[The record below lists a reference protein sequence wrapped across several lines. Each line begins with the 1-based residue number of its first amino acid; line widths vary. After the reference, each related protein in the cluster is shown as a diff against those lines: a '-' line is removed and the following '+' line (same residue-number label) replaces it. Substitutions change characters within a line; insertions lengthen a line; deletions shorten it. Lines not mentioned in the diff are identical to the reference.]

1 MPTITSQVKSKA
13 VHVRRGRRITSPA
26 TDLGKFI
33 QQRLDSLGITRVEF
47 ARRLGVSPSTVGRL
61 LNGETR
67 IVQRVSTEGICEV
80 LELDEIDRRTFLQL
94 IGAASTATFALATG
108 MAMPKTPKYKID
120 LELAED
126 HANAL
131 SRLLN
136 QGEAR
141 YVKESS
147 QYWYSRLLQEK
158 PTVKDTRLGAV
169 QIRFGL
175 LLGAAQEFTLP
186 WNQRDRVA
194 IQTYNSIEDNVIC
207 RFDLNTFRQEY
218 AIVLSHRAPL
228 YRSIGRFDE
237 STIEFDD
244 ALYWVQTVDDPRL
257 RANLF
262 RSRIHARAVQGDEI
276 RWAKELEEARRDA
289 QRMSTAYADETF
301 GMLNYAE
308 GEGYKRLAFN
318 PRREL
323 SMSLR
328 ATFAHHA
335 LQSFEYSRKGTQQ
348 QPMAQHLLM
357 QVSEAQCLIWI
368 EPEEAICRIEQIRE
382 IVERFFPALLNKINS
397 TLQFARQR
405 LQARRNDFPL
415 LFDLDARDGQ

>member
-1 MPTITSQVKSKA
+1 MPTITSIAKSKSA
-13 VHVRRGRRITSPA
+13 HTRSGRRVTSPA
-26 TDLGKFI
+26 TELGKFI
-33 QQRLDSLGITRVEF
+33 QQRLDSMRITRVEF
-47 ARRLGVSPSTVGRL
+47 ARRMGVSPSTVGRL

-67 IVQRVSTEGICEV
+67 VVQRVSAQGICEI
-80 LELDEIDRRTFLQL
+80 LALDDTNRRTFLQL
-94 IGAASTATFALATG
+94 VGKASTATFALATG
-108 MAMPKTPKYKID
+108 TAIPKTPKYKID

-131 SRLLN
+131 SCLLN

-141 YVKESS
+141 YVRESS
-147 QYWYSRLLQEK
+147 QRWYSRLLQEQSA
-158 PTVKDTRLGAV
+158 VKDTHLGAV

-186 WNQRDRVA
+186 WYQRDQVA

-207 RFDLNTFRQEY
+207 RFDMNTFRQEY

-228 YRSIGRFDE
+228 YRALGRFDE
-237 STIEFDD
+237 SATEFDD

-262 RSRIHARAVQGDEI
+262 RSRIHAKAVQGDEI
-276 RWAKELEEARRDA
+276 RWAKELEEACRDA
-289 QRMSTAYADETF
+289 QCTSIPYTEENLA
-301 GMLNYAE
+301 MLNYAE
-308 GEGYKRLAFN
+308 GEGYKRFAFN

-323 SMSLR
+323 PMSLR
-328 ATFAHHA
+328 AKYAQHA
-335 LQSFEYSRKGTQQ
+335 LQSFEHSRKYTQQ

-357 QVSEAQCLIWI
+357 QVSEAQCFIWI
-368 EPEEAICRIEQIRE
+368 ELEEAICRIEQIRE

-397 TLQFARQR
+397 TLHFARQR
-405 LQARRNDFPL
+405 LQTRRNDFPL
-415 LFDLDARDGQ
+415 LFDLDARYRQ

>member
-1 MPTITSQVKSKA
+1 MPTTTPKAESKLA
-13 VHVRRGRRITSPA
+13 HARRGRRVTSPA
-26 TDLGKFI
+26 TELGKFM
-33 QQRLDSLGITRVEF
+33 QQRLDSLRITRVEF
-47 ARRLGVSPSTVGRL
+47 ARRLRVSPSTIGRL

-67 IVQRVSTEGICEV
+67 IVQRVSAQGICEV
-80 LELDEIDRRTFLQL
+80 LALDETDRRTFLQL
-94 IGAASTATFALATG
+94 IGQASTATFALATG
-108 MAMPKTPKYKID
+108 TAIPKTPKYKID

-141 YVKESS
+141 YVRESS
-147 QYWYSRLLQEK
+147 QRWYSKLLQEQ
-158 PTVKDTRLGAV
+158 PAAKDTRLGAV

-186 WNQRDRVA
+186 WYQRDQVA

-207 RFDLNTFRQEY
+207 RFDMNTFRQEY

-228 YRSIGRFDE
+228 YRALGRFDE
-237 STIEFDD
+237 SAIEFDD

-276 RWAKELEEARRDA
+276 GWVKELEEACRDA
-289 QRMSTAYADETF
+289 QRMSSAYTEENL

-308 GEGYKRLAFN
+308 GEGYKRFAFN
-318 PRREL
+318 PHKEL

-328 ATFAHHA
+328 AKYAQHA
-335 LQSFEYSRKGTQQ
+335 LQSFAYSRKDTQQ

-397 TLQFARQR
+397 TLRFARQR
-405 LQARRNDFPL
+405 LQACKSDFPL
-415 LFDLDARDGQ
+415 LFDLDARYRQ